1 MSSNAYIGSS
11 LDDLL
16 EEDGALVEINA
27 IALKRVLSRLN
38 RRWSKRNK
46 TKMANEMKT
55 SRASLARLLDQNTS
69 VTLSTMGVLPGS
81 WQAVAS

>member
-27 IALKRVLSRLN
+27 IALKRVLAWQIEQAMVEKKLT
-38 RRWSKRNK
+38 K

-55 SRASLARLLDQNTS
+55 GRASLARLLDPRTH
-69 VTLSTMGVLPGS
+69 P
-81 WQAVAS
+81 

>member
-27 IALKRVLSRLN
+27 IALKRVL
-38 RRWSKRNK
+38 
-46 TKMANEMKT
+46 A
-55 SRASLARLLDQNTS
+55 
-69 VTLSTMGVLPGS
+69 
-81 WQAVAS
+81 